1 MNRIMEVSGL
11 SAGQGDYR
19 SDAKEDLAIVWSRFT
34 ERAFWRYREN
44 GLALRRKLWPGIVLP
59 L

>member
-1 MNRIMEVSGL
+1 MNRIIEVSVL
-11 SAGQGDYR
+11 SAGQGD
-19 SDAKEDLAIVWSRFT
+19 LAIAQSRFE

-44 GLALRRKLWPGIVLP
+44 GLALRRKLWLGIVLA